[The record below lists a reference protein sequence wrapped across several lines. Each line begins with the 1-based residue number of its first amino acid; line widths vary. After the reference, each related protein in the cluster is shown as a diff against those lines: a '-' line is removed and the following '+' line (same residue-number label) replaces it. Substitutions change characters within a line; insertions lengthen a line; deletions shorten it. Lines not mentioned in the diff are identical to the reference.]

1 MVATACVDSRPTTR
15 TVRFQ
20 CECRHVQREKGT
32 FQADD
37 AQGNS
42 EFLQE
47 RVLVQRFDLGPGKSF
62 QHRREDRGARLTD
75 RATLSLEPD
84 LRDPMGTVEVQMKD
98 HFVPAKRV
106 RVLRVQG
113 RARKRT
119 LVPRMLV
126 MIQDLLLVQV
136 VRRGHQAKTS
146 RTRLIPATS
155 ASTSS
160 RSL

>member
-1 MVATACVDSRPTTR
+1 MILPVDYDGDHEHGGS
-15 TVRFQ
+15 
-20 CECRHVQREKGT
+20 ENGT
-32 FQADD
+32 FQDDD
-37 AQGNS
+37 AQRNS

-62 QHRREDRGARLTD
+62 QHLREDRGARLTD
-75 RATLSLEPD
+75 CATLSLEPD

-119 LVPRMLV
+119 LVPRMFV

-146 RTRLIPATS
+146 WTRLIPATS